1 METESTPITDDLY
14 NSFKL
19 PSTLNDQEFRSIHQ
33 RVAQLCLVQ
42 GAYQL
47 ACKSFTLAGD
57 RLNAMGALLKSGD
70 KDKIITFAS
79 KLLFYMLAY
88 LHLPV

>member
-1 METESTPITDDLY
+1 MENAPITDDLY

-19 PSTLNDQEFRSIHQ
+19 PSTLNDEESRKINT
-33 RVAQLCLVQ
+33 RIAQLCLVQ

-47 ACKSFTLAGD
+47 ACKSYTLAGD

-79 KLLFYMLAY
+79 KVKFLNSDILTPSL
-88 LHLPV
+88 